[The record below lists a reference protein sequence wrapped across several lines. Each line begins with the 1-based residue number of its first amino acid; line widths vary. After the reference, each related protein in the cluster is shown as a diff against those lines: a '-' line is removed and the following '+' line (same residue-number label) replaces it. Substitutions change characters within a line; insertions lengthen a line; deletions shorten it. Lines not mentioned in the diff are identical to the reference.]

1 MKWHEILI
9 RYGEISTK
17 GKNRKQF
24 ISRLRENLRFVF
36 QDVTDLRIRSEH
48 DRMYLRSSYE
58 HEMAILLE
66 RLPRVFGIQSFS
78 PVAECKTDLEEMK
91 ALAVKIV
98 EGIDYK
104 GKTFKVNVR
113 RAYKKFELDTYELN
127 RDLAGHVLTTL
138 PGMTV
143 QMKNPEIELVVEVR
157 ENGTYMMVE
166 KIPGATGLPVGSN
179 GKALLL
185 LSGGIDSPVAAYFIM
200 KRGVRIEAIHFF
212 SPPFTS
218 DQSLEKVKDLCQQIS
233 QFGGKVRLHIIPF
246 TEIQQTIQQNVPENV
261 TMTSTRRMMMK
272 ISDLVRKEID
282 AKVLVTG
289 ENLGQVA
296 SQTLESLAA
305 INDVTTTPILRPLIT
320 YDKLEIIDVAQKIGT
335 YETSI
340 RPYEDC
346 CTVFTPASPKTKPKI
361 DKMNYYESFTDF
373 DEMIERAIQNRE
385 IHDFPRKKEVDAFDD
400 LL

>member
-48 DRMYLRSSYE
+48 DRMYLRSSHE

-233 QFGGKVRLHIIPF
+233 HFGGKVRLHIIPF

-320 YDKLEIIDVAQKIGT
+320 YDKLEIIDIAQKIGT

-373 DEMIERAIQNRE
+373 DGMIERAIQNRE
-385 IHDFPRKKEVDAFDD
+385 IHDFPRKKEVDVFDD

>member
-48 DRMYLRSSYE
+48 DRMYLRSSHE

-78 PVAECKTDLEEMK
+78 PVAECKTDLQEMK
-91 ALAVKIV
+91 ALAVKVV

-113 RAYKKFELDTYELN
+113 RAYKKFELGTYELN

-320 YDKLEIIDVAQKIGT
+320 YDKLEIIDIAQKIGT

>member
-48 DRMYLRSSYE
+48 DRMYLRSSHE

-78 PVAECKTDLEEMK
+78 PVAECKTDLQEMK

-166 KIPGATGLPVGSN
+166 KIPGAAGLPVGSN

-261 TMTSTRRMMMK
+261 TMTSTRRIMMK

-320 YDKLEIIDVAQKIGT
+320 YDKLEIIDIAQKIGT

-385 IHDFPRKKEVDAFDD
+385 IHYFPRKKEVDAFDD

>member
-48 DRMYLRSSYE
+48 DRMYLRSSHE

-78 PVAECKTDLEEMK
+78 PVAECKTDLQEMK

-385 IHDFPRKKEVDAFDD
+385 IHDFPRKKEVDVFDD

>member
-48 DRMYLRSSYE
+48 DRMYLRSSHE

-78 PVAECKTDLEEMK
+78 PVAECKTDLQEMK

-166 KIPGATGLPVGSN
+166 KIPGAAGLPVGSN

-320 YDKLEIIDVAQKIGT
+320 YDKLEIIDIAQKIGT

>member
-48 DRMYLRSSYE
+48 DRMYLRSSHE

-166 KIPGATGLPVGSN
+166 KIPGAAGLPVGSN

-320 YDKLEIIDVAQKIGT
+320 YDKLEIIDIAQKIGT

>member
-48 DRMYLRSSYE
+48 DRMYLRSSHE

-78 PVAECKTDLEEMK
+78 PVAECKTDLQEMK

-157 ENGTYMMVE
+157 ENGTYMMIE

-320 YDKLEIIDVAQKIGT
+320 YDKLEIIDIAQKIGT

-385 IHDFPRKKEVDAFDD
+385 IHDFPRKKEVDVFDD

>member
-48 DRMYLRSSYE
+48 DRMYLRSSHE

-78 PVAECKTDLEEMK
+78 PVAECKTDLQEMK

-104 GKTFKVNVR
+104 GKTFKVNVH
-113 RAYKKFELDTYELN
+113 RAYKKFELGTYELN

-320 YDKLEIIDVAQKIGT
+320 YDKLEIIDIAQKIGT

>member
-48 DRMYLRSSYE
+48 DRMYLRSSHE

-320 YDKLEIIDVAQKIGT
+320 YDKLEIIDIAQKIGT

-373 DEMIERAIQNRE
+373 DEMIEHAIQNRE

>member
-48 DRMYLRSSYE
+48 DRMYLTSSHD

-66 RLPRVFGIQSFS
+66 RLPHVFGIQSFS
-78 PVAECKTDLEEMK
+78 PVAECQTDLESMR

-98 EGIDYK
+98 EGIDYN

-127 RDLAGHVLTTL
+127 RDLASHVLSTL

-143 QMKNPEIELVVEVR
+143 QMKEPEIELVVEVR
-157 ENGTYMMVE
+157 EHGTYMMVE

-233 QFGGKVRLHIIPF
+233 YFGGKVRLHIIPF
-246 TEIQQTIQQNVPENV
+246 TEIQQTIQQFVPENV

-282 AKVLVTG
+282 AKALVTG

-320 YDKLEIIDVAQKIGT
+320 YDKLEIIDIAQKIGT

-346 CTVFTPASPKTKPKI
+346 CTVFTPTSPKTRPKI
-361 DKMNYYESFTDF
+361 EKMNYYESFTDF
-373 DEMIERAIQNRE
+373 DEMIERAIRNRE
-385 IHDFPRKKEVDAFDD
+385 IHDFPRAKQVDQFED

>member
-24 ISRLRENLRFVF
+24 ISRLRENIRFVF

-48 DRMYLRSSYE
+48 DRMYLRSSHE

-78 PVAECKTDLEEMK
+78 PVAECKTDLQEMK
-91 ALAVKIV
+91 ALAVKVV

-113 RAYKKFELDTYELN
+113 RAYKKFELGTYELN

-320 YDKLEIIDVAQKIGT
+320 YDKLEIIDIAQKIGT

>member
-48 DRMYLRSSYE
+48 DRMYLRSSHE

-246 TEIQQTIQQNVPENV
+246 TEIQQIIQQNVPENV

-320 YDKLEIIDVAQKIGT
+320 YDKLEIIDIAQKIGT